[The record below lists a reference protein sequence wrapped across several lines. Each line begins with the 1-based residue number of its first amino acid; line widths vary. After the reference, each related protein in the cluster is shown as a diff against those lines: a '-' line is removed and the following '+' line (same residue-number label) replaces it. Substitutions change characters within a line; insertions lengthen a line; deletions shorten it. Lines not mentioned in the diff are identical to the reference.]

1 MPDGNGCWPWRGSF
15 TVSRR
20 GVSPFVTVAN
30 GGGELRHAPEPTER
44 VGTGWHGV
52 DRSTVRWGQ
61 TMTTVNRQWL
71 LTRRPRG
78 ELSTEDLK
86 WVEAPVPVPGPGE
99 VLVRNLYFSCDPTQR
114 SWAAGDTYF
123 PAMKLGEVM
132 RAFAV
137 GEVHA
142 SNDPTFHRGQL
153 LQGLFGWQDYAAVK
167 KEASLFPIVPVPD
180 GISIETAM
188 SILGFTGIT
197 AYFGLLE
204 VGRAKA
210 GETVVV
216 SAASGAT
223 GSCAA
228 QIAKILGCRA
238 IGIAG
243 GADKCSYLTD
253 ELGLDAAIDYKA
265 DNVMTRLRALCPD
278 GIDVYYD
285 NVGGRILEAALANLA
300 LRGRIVLCGAISGY
314 NDAAGPAGPRN
325 YMRLLSMRGRME
337 GFVVVD
343 YMPRAQ
349 EATDAIAAWLR
360 AGKLKDL
367 VDVQHGLE
375 NAPAIL
381 NRLFSGQNRG
391 KQLIKVA
398 DPSVSP

>member
-1 MPDGNGCWPWRGSF
+1 
-15 TVSRR
+15 
-20 GVSPFVTVAN
+20 
-30 GGGELRHAPEPTER
+30 
-44 VGTGWHGV
+44 
-52 DRSTVRWGQ
+52 
-61 TMTTVNRQWL
+61 MTQGVNRQWL
-71 LTRRPRG
+71 LARRPRS
-78 ELSTEDLK
+78 ELSNDDLK
-86 WVEAPVPVPGPGE
+86 WVEAAVPTPGPGE

-123 PAMKLGEVM
+123 PAMKIGEVM

-137 GEVHA
+137 GEVIT
-142 SNDPTFHRGQL
+142 SNDPTFRRGQL
-153 LQGLFGWQDYAAVK
+153 LQGLFGWQDYAAVR
-167 KEASLFPIVPVPD
+167 KEDSLFPIVPVPE
-180 GISIETAM
+180 GVSIETAM

-204 VGRAKA
+204 VGHAKA

-223 GSCAA
+223 GSVAA
-228 QIAKILGCRA
+228 QIAKLIGCKT

-243 GADKCSYLTD
+243 GADKCRYLTE
-253 ELGLDAAIDYKA
+253 ELGLDAAVDYKSE
-265 DNVMTRLRALCPD
+265 NVMTRLRECCPG

-285 NVGGRILEAALANLA
+285 NVGGRILEAALANLG

-343 YMPRAQ
+343 YMPRAL
-349 EATDAIAAWLR
+349 EATHAIAEWLR
-360 AGKLKDL
+360 AGKIKDL
-367 VDVQHGLE
+367 VDVQYGLE

-391 KQLIKVA
+391 KQLIKIA
-398 DPSVSP
+398 DPSMAI